1 MSSIEGLR
9 YQAFA
14 EYSSVFVAYST
25 ANANLSHRTLTLIS
39 CAAPACPGPHVS
51 QISWTS
57 LCTFL
62 CGLSSVMWAAPTLR
76 RHTYLHFLSDVI
88 SNKRFA
94 DGVCL

>member
-25 ANANLSHRTLTLIS
+25 ANANLRSDFLLR
-39 CAAPACPGPHVS
+39 PR
-51 QISWTS
+51 ISWTS